1 MMLSSQNTV
10 FTWNLI
16 HFKCN
21 TWHKPKWKWTF
32 LRKNIEGEKI
42 GARSI
47 GIDYLQIFWQFC
59 KGVLIFYCSPDLY
72 CVFMSLSLSVP
83 PIEVSNTFQR
93 SNRHFFIGK
102 WGAEPRQ
109 NLETIVRRRMANS
122 SLSTMGV
129 FNSWNKPVTKLLS
142 TIWPCYVKG

>member
-1 MMLSSQNTV
+1 MNEAKLSKHS
-10 FTWNLI
+10 FHIWNLI
-16 HFKCN
+16 HLTQTQGEVDISSQKY
-21 TWHKPKWKWTF
+21 WA
-32 LRKNIEGEKI
+32 EKI

-47 GIDYLQIFWQFC
+47 GIPFYLQIFWQFG
-59 KGVLIFYCSPDLY
+59 KGVMIFYCSPDLY

-102 WGAEPRQ
+102 WGADPRQ
-109 NLETIVRRRMANS
+109 NLDTIVRRRMANS

-129 FNSWNKPVTKLLS
+129 FNSWNKPVIKLLS
-142 TIWPCYVKG
+142 TIWPCNV